1 MQRYQSTA
9 AHSWHAGYNTPLNV
23 YNNAAF
29 AQFGAGSMDPQA
41 RRGSSKLTWSSVPAA
56 AAAAW
61 AVVLCMLSSMTCALA
76 WEHNIGGSLSKVMQ
90 RETPTLEAAT
100 AGAFFNRRLPTVC
113 TVFTAVQRF
122 EVVDEAASCSAQVAM
137 LAGPLLVQLET
148 VLLNIPRSVLCAAQV
163 VDDADVLALT
173 NFIARPCVKASAIWS
188 GAIVLMQPIILGRG
202 SWLDVQAAAEG
213 TAAAVIEGERLMRIF
228 SVAAG
233 GRLSMGA
240 VTLSNG
246 KAVSNTTA
254 DADVSGGAIM
264 AASGSEV
271 VLVNTQLKGNNA
283 TRDKRLSTKATK
295 YFDEELTIGGAI
307 ALLSEAHATLTNCVF
322 KDNYALQQATLRKL
336 LEALSAWDN
345 ELQLSRMAWCLRG
358 RKRKR
363 GRSSACKHQN
373 CRWHWLS
380 RAMFEQMPKPSALRS
395 RASPL
400 RTMRHHALFELLCQ
414 RPARAGCRSHRFPV
428 DSPSHCYDMCG
439 GGITVGVNA
448 TANVTGCSFSQ
459 GRAIFAL
466 SDRVHLYRIVIGE
479 MHATHC
485 CCCHLPRNCAGGG
498 GAIHLDSDAV
508 VYIVDTSLDSNVA
521 VTGGAIYS
529 SGVIH
534 VVASNFTRN
543 SAVSGGD
550 IYTGRAVSSA
560 STGSSAVQVYVSDS
574 TFADGNTTSKVTT
587 KAIPDNGYGG
597 SMIIGPQSDQ
607 DSCLMIMLRSTVRGY
622 MADGWGVVN
631 TKCNT
636 TISGCTI
643 KDNRAPLS
651 PHNLRLSATDQQIS
665 TLIVHIGNQHHF
677 VVLTGSSASRKAV
690 FSAALPVE
698 SNNQA
703 RVRALRCKY
712 LTSTPHAALNLER
725 AMLIRSPTA

>member
-1 MQRYQSTA
+1 
-9 AHSWHAGYNTPLNV
+9 
-23 YNNAAF
+23 
-29 AQFGAGSMDPQA
+29 
-41 RRGSSKLTWSSVPAA
+41 
-56 AAAAW
+56 
-61 AVVLCMLSSMTCALA
+61 
-76 WEHNIGGSLSKVMQ
+76 
-90 RETPTLEAAT
+90 
-100 AGAFFNRRLPTVC
+100 
-113 TVFTAVQRF
+113 
-122 EVVDEAASCSAQVAM
+122 
-137 LAGPLLVQLET
+137 
-148 VLLNIPRSVLCAAQV
+148 
-163 VDDADVLALT
+163 
-173 NFIARPCVKASAIWS
+173 
-188 GAIVLMQPIILGRG
+188 
-202 SWLDVQAAAEG
+202 
-213 TAAAVIEGERLMRIF
+213 
-228 SVAAG
+228 
-233 GRLSMGA
+233 
-240 VTLSNG
+240 
-246 KAVSNTTA
+246 
-254 DADVSGGAIM
+254 
-264 AASGSEV
+264 
-271 VLVNTQLKGNNA
+271 
-283 TRDKRLSTKATK
+283 
-295 YFDEELTIGGAI
+295 GAI

-521 VTGGAIYS
+521 VTG
-529 SGVIH
+529 
-534 VVASNFTRN
+534 
-543 SAVSGGD
+543 
-550 IYTGRAVSSA
+550 
-560 STGSSAVQVYVSDS
+560 SSAVQVYVSDS

-703 RVRALRCKY
+703 R
-712 LTSTPHAALNLER
+712 TSKFTAHAAFAAENAGAANDGRKWRSSCQGYHIQFSPRNAQSPLSL
-725 AMLIRSPTA
+725 MWQPRSPSRVQKAPSTMTLTTQL